1 MITTTKKVIP
11 ETISLT
17 TAALTKTNHHNNS
30 LDQDDLNVPEA
41 SLITA
46 PLSIPWERRLQMGS
60 VIVWLTS
67 SFYLMGLFLWFWTRP
82 FWFPLAILYLAY
94 LLLDRAPVEGGRPFP
109 WVREWSLWKHIVDF
123 FPIQI
128 IKEQNLD
135 PSCRYIFGCHPHGIA
150 CFGPLTTFGTEASGF
165 SRLFPGINTRLATL
179 PVTFMVPLY
188 RDLLLSMGLC
198 SISRASCD
206 HVLSS
211 SGLSLAIVVGGATEA
226 LVAQPGTNQ
235 LILKKRLGFIRL
247 AIRHNATLVPVFSF
261 GEADM
266 YHQSQS
272 MGGSLGQTLRSWV
285 KQICGI
291 SFPLFHARGIFN
303 YDFGLVPYRKP
314 VTIIV
319 GRPIAVPKLEKDQA
333 EPTKEQLLEVQER
346 YIKELIDI
354 YDKYKDVYSKDR
366 HQDLEIIA

>member
-1 MITTTKKVIP
+1 MGTRMV
-11 ETISLT
+11 SLE
-17 TAALTKTNHHNNS
+17 AYCRFFSNAN
-30 LDQDDLNVPEA
+30 DQG
-41 SLITA
+41 T
-46 PLSIPWERRLQMGS
+46 RLGPKRPVCFWM
-60 VIVWLTS
+60 S
-67 SFYLMGLFLWFWTRP
+67 SPRDCM
-82 FWFPLAILYLAY
+82 
-94 LLLDRAPVEGGRPFP
+94 
-109 WVREWSLWKHIVDF
+109 
-123 FPIQI
+123 
-128 IKEQNLD
+128 
-135 PSCRYIFGCHPHGIA
+135 
-150 CFGPLTTFGTEASGF
+150 FGPLTTFGTEASEF

-211 SGLSLAIVVGGATEA
+211 SDLSLAIVVGGATEA

-235 LILKKRLGFIRL
+235 LILKKRLGFLRL

-266 YHQSQS
+266 YHQAQS

-314 VTIIV
+314 VTII
-319 GRPIAVPKLEKDQA
+319 GNE
-333 EPTKEQLLEVQER
+333 
-346 YIKELIDI
+346 
-354 YDKYKDVYSKDR
+354 
-366 HQDLEIIA
+366 